1 MDCSPPGSSV
11 YGIIQ
16 SRILEWAT
24 MPSSRESSPPRDWTC
39 VSCSADRFFT
49 AELLGKPLACDT
61 SSGKPGKANVCIFY
75 CSSNKHAGV
84 GDGQGGLARCDSWG
98 CKESETTERL
108 NWTELKEENLS
119 FSPTLKKLKYI
130 LHTVK
135 FTLNFNAYVQ
145 FSGFSIFVMLYNYH
159 HWFQNVFITQKET
172 WVYHFSF
179 PLVSKPWHPLI
190 YWYFLSLLICPF
202 WTFYMNC

>member
-1 MDCSPPGSSV
+1 MTEDEMASPTRWTWVWVNSGRWWWTGRPGV
-11 YGIIQ
+11 LWFMGLQ
-16 SRILEWAT
+16 RVGDDWAT
-24 MPSSRESSPPRDWTC
+24 E
-39 VSCSADRFFT
+39 
-49 AELLGKPLACDT
+49 
-61 SSGKPGKANVCIFY
+61 
-75 CSSNKHAGV
+75 
-84 GDGQGGLARCDSWG
+84 
-98 CKESETTERL
+98 L